1 MPVDW
6 DALPLESLDEIVRW
20 GRSCEELE
28 HDGKPHEGGSHDV
41 GKGKVVKILNNHQ
54 ALILRD
60 DGFEDVYNL
69 IELIVVSAETHTE
82 AAFKHIPEH
91 HNDEE
96 SSIKKTSKR
105 HKQNNGKVWE
115 IDLHIEHLVDK
126 HKSLSNYEIVQ
137 IQIRHCEFTIEKAI
151 KKGVGELDNIIIE
164 EVSYEG
170 YGPFGIAI
178 LVEAITDNKNR
189 TVADVRHALS
199 KFGGSLGQTGS
210 VSWNFERTGII
221 LIDKNKIAEN
231 DIFEF
236 SVENDCIEFFEDEDC
251 FRLHFNSNDLYS
263 KLDILE
269 ALNIPVD
276 SSFLAHVP
284 KDEIK
289 LSKDEHDKVEKLL
302 DFLEELEDIQNVF
315 SNQTLGLN

>member
-1 MPVDW
+1 MAGHSKW
-6 DALPLESLDEIVRW
+6 STIKRKKGALDQKR
-20 GRSCEELE
+20 
-28 HDGKPHEGGSHDV
+28 GK
-41 GKGKVVKILNNHQ
+41 L
-54 ALILRD
+54 
-60 DGFEDVYNL
+60 F
-69 IELIVVSAETHTE
+69 
-82 AAFKHIPEH
+82 
-91 HNDEE
+91 
-96 SSIKKTSKR
+96 SSISKEITVSSRLGGKDIDSNPRLRQAVKKAKTL
-105 HKQNNGKVWE
+105 NMPN
-115 IDLHIEHLVDK
+115 
-126 HKSLSNYEIVQ
+126 SN
-137 IQIRHCEFTIEKAI
+137 IEKAI

-178 LVEAITDNKNR
+178 LIEAITDNKNR

-199 KFGGSLGQTGS
+199 KFGGSLGQAGS

-231 DIFEF
+231 DILEF

-251 FRLHFNSNDLYS
+251 FRLHFNSNDLYI

>member
-1 MPVDW
+1 MAGHSKW
-6 DALPLESLDEIVRW
+6 STIKRKKGALDQKR
-20 GRSCEELE
+20 
-28 HDGKPHEGGSHDV
+28 GK
-41 GKGKVVKILNNHQ
+41 L
-54 ALILRD
+54 
-60 DGFEDVYNL
+60 F
-69 IELIVVSAETHTE
+69 
-82 AAFKHIPEH
+82 
-91 HNDEE
+91 
-96 SSIKKTSKR
+96 SSISKEITVSSRLGGKDIDSNPRLRQAVKKAKTL
-105 HKQNNGKVWE
+105 NMPN
-115 IDLHIEHLVDK
+115 
-126 HKSLSNYEIVQ
+126 SN
-137 IQIRHCEFTIEKAI
+137 IEKAI

-178 LVEAITDNKNR
+178 LIEAITDNKNR

-199 KFGGSLGQTGS
+199 KFGGSLGQAGS

-231 DIFEF
+231 DILEF

>member
-1 MPVDW
+1 MAGHSKW
-6 DALPLESLDEIVRW
+6 STIKRKKGALDQKR
-20 GRSCEELE
+20 
-28 HDGKPHEGGSHDV
+28 GK
-41 GKGKVVKILNNHQ
+41 L
-54 ALILRD
+54 
-60 DGFEDVYNL
+60 F
-69 IELIVVSAETHTE
+69 
-82 AAFKHIPEH
+82 
-91 HNDEE
+91 
-96 SSIKKTSKR
+96 SSISKEITVSSRLGGKDIDSNPRLRQAVKKAKTL
-105 HKQNNGKVWE
+105 NMPN
-115 IDLHIEHLVDK
+115 L
-126 HKSLSNYEIVQ
+126 N
-137 IQIRHCEFTIEKAI
+137 IEKAI

-178 LVEAITDNKNR
+178 LIEAITDNKNR

-199 KFGGSLGQTGS
+199 KFGGSLGQAGS

>member
-1 MPVDW
+1 MAGHSKW
-6 DALPLESLDEIVRW
+6 STIKRKKGALDQKR
-20 GRSCEELE
+20 
-28 HDGKPHEGGSHDV
+28 GK
-41 GKGKVVKILNNHQ
+41 L
-54 ALILRD
+54 
-60 DGFEDVYNL
+60 F
-69 IELIVVSAETHTE
+69 
-82 AAFKHIPEH
+82 
-91 HNDEE
+91 
-96 SSIKKTSKR
+96 SSISKEITVSSRLGGKDIDSNPRLRQAVKKAKTL
-105 HKQNNGKVWE
+105 NMPN
-115 IDLHIEHLVDK
+115 
-126 HKSLSNYEIVQ
+126 SN
-137 IQIRHCEFTIEKAI
+137 IEKAI

-178 LVEAITDNKNR
+178 LIEAITDNKNR

-199 KFGGSLGQTGS
+199 KFGGSLGQAGS

-236 SVENDCIEFFEDEDC
+236 SVENNCIEFFEDEDF

-269 ALNIPVD
+269 ALNIPID